1 MEPNTTCGRNA
12 TKGLLN
18 CTAIQQKA
26 SVPED
31 KHHLQ
36 RQGRHRNASRGVCG
50 EQPRVLLQ
58 EPGRSL
64 HPVMFLS
71 PWARPQS
78 CGPGPAWPC
87 PCPARRQ
94 PPPLQKAIGSV
105 AGACEHRGRRSGRA
119 VVGSFTESSI
129 LSVEAMPEHCNSRSK
144 QAQQALVHSGQQSQT
159 QARANSG
166 PLFKGTHSGGAGR
179 WGCST
184 RCPPSGTCTSARCS
198 CPGSAGQSLEG
209 QRGVQQGRA

>member
-1 MEPNTTCGRNA
+1 MHDVGQGCRGGRKTGAELGACCVSLCPPCMPAVHGHAPLPPTAQPVHTHAPQLPALQVLSTTAPTTCTSSTARPAPTAPTCHVLHRHPRMVGQPVKLELPVADGAKHHLRRSA

-31 KHHLQ
+31 KHHLR

-94 PPPLQKAIGSV
+94 PPPLQKA
-105 AGACEHRGRRSGRA
+105 AG
-119 VVGSFTESSI
+119 T
-129 LSVEAMPEHCNSRSK
+129 
-144 QAQQALVHSGQQSQT
+144 
-159 QARANSG
+159 
-166 PLFKGTHSGGAGR
+166 
-179 WGCST
+179 WG
-184 RCPPSGTCTSARCS
+184 
-198 CPGSAGQSLEG
+198 LEG
-209 QRGVQQGRA
+209 M